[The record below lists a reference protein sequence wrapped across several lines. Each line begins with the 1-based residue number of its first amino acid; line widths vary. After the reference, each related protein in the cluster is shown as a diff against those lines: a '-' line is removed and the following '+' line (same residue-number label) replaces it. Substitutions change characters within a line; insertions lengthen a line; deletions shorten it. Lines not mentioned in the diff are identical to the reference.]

1 MLKIPGLGKPTVNFK
16 FMSEINASNDL
27 ELSIVYERINR
38 YGVKVHDMQNYV
50 IFADTRWPNI
60 QMIKTTIDGYL
71 ASAKGTTKVVMRY
84 DAVRNYLHFN
94 FDQFSG
100 RLEL

>member
-1 MLKIPGLGKPTVNFK
+1 MLKIPGLRKPTVNFK
-16 FMSEINASNDL
+16 FISEINASNDL
-27 ELSIVYERINR
+27 ELSIIYERVNR
-38 YGVKVHDMQNYV
+38 NGAKVHNLQNYV
-50 IFADTRWPNI
+50 IFTDTRWTNI
-60 QMIKTTIDGYL
+60 QTIKTTIDGHL